1 MQRLSSPKLAWFS
14 LSLFYM
20 YQYVL
25 RVFPSVAAHEL
36 RTDLILSAADFSTL
50 GAMYLYAYGGLQVP
64 LGAIVDRF
72 GLRRVAL
79 SAVFM
84 CVAGACMFYIATSL
98 WHLQMGRLLMGIGS
112 APVFMCS
119 LKICADYIPAGHRG
133 LYMGTTL
140 TLGTMGALVAD
151 QIVIPLLDAIGW
163 RLCILTL
170 GGLGAFILVLI
181 YYNLPS
187 HTKSEVQEKF
197 DFELL
202 KAVFKNKIVYVFGI
216 LGLGFFSSLTVIA
229 DLWGPIYLTERF
241 PGLLKGDAAS
251 AAMNMYIGL
260 AIGSLVLPW
269 YFEKKNRLFL
279 GIKLCAIILSG
290 LFATLMLMPD
300 LSFAMAKIVLFL
312 LGLFSGAI
320 MMSFTGAALETTKE
334 TSGLTIS
341 IVNAFNM
348 FGGAILNQLV
358 GALLE
363 HYWDGSMSEGIP
375 QYSIEM
381 FDQSFL
387 IVLGSLF
394 ALCLL
399 IALQLKHPSPVKKS
413 SQAKKT

>member
-25 RVFPSVAAHEL
+25 RVFPSVAEQEL
-36 RTDLILSAADFSTL
+36 RVDLLLSAVDFSTL

-64 LGAIVDRF
+64 LGAIVDRL
-72 GLRRVAL
+72 GLKRVAL
-79 SAVFM
+79 AAIFM
-84 CVAGACMFYIATSL
+84 CISGACMFYLATSL
-98 WHLQMGRLLMGIGS
+98 WHLQIGRLLMGIGS

-140 TLGTMGALVAD
+140 TMGTMGALVAGNL
-151 QIVIPLLDAIGW
+151 VVSLLESIGW
-163 RLCILTL
+163 RLTILTL
-170 GGLGAFILVLI
+170 GGLGLLI
-181 YYNLPS
+181 VALIASNLPS
-187 HTKSEVQEKF
+187 YTKPAEQEPF
-197 DFELL
+197 NLETL
-202 KAVFKNKIVYVFGI
+202 KHVFKNKIVYIYGI
-216 LGLGFFSSLTVIA
+216 LGLGFFSSLTAFA
-229 DLWGPIYLTERF
+229 DLWGTMYIVKRF
-241 PGLLKGDAAS
+241 GVMRADAAS
-251 AAMNMYIGL
+251 AAMTMYIGL

-269 YFEKKNRLFL
+269 YFEKKNRLFM
-279 GIKLCAIILSG
+279 GIKLSAIILSG
-290 LFATLMLMPD
+290 LFATLMLLPA

-358 GALLE
+358 GTLLE
-363 HYWDGSMSEGIP
+363 HYWDGCMSEGIQ

-381 FDQSFL
+381 FDKSFL

-399 IALQLKHPSPVKKS
+399 IALQLKQPSHVKKTS
-413 SQAKKT
+413 HAKKT

>member
-25 RVFPSVAAHEL
+25 RVFPSVAEQEL
-36 RTDLILSAADFSTL
+36 RVDLLLSAVDFSTL

-64 LGAIVDRF
+64 LGAIVDRL
-72 GLRRVAL
+72 GLKRVAL
-79 SAVFM
+79 AAIFM
-84 CVAGACMFYIATSL
+84 CIAGACMFYLATSL
-98 WHLQMGRLLMGIGS
+98 WHLQVGRLLMGIGS

-140 TLGTMGALVAD
+140 TMGTMGALVAGNL
-151 QIVIPLLDAIGW
+151 VVSLLESIGW
-163 RLCILTL
+163 RATILTL
-170 GGLGAFILVLI
+170 GGLGLLIVVLI
-181 YYNLPS
+181 ASNLPS
-187 HTKSEVQEKF
+187 YTKSAEKEPF
-197 DFELL
+197 NLVAL
-202 KAVFKNKIVYVFGI
+202 KKVFQNKIVYIYGI
-216 LGLGFFSSLTVIA
+216 LGLGFFSSLTAFA
-229 DLWGPIYLTERF
+229 DLWGTVYIVKRF
-241 PGLLKGDAAS
+241 GVMRADAAS
-251 AAMNMYIGL
+251 AAMTMYIGL

-279 GIKLCAIILSG
+279 GIKLCAVILSA
-290 LFATLMLMPD
+290 LFATLMLLPD
-300 LSFAMAKIVLFL
+300 LSFAMAKVVLFL

-348 FGGAILNQLV
+348 FGGAILNQMV
-358 GALLE
+358 GSLLE
-363 HYWDGSMSEGIP
+363 HYWDGAMSEGIP
-375 QYSIEM
+375 QYSIQM
-381 FDQSFL
+381 FDRSFL

-394 ALCLL
+394 AVCLL
-399 IALQLKHPSPVKKS
+399 IALQLKQPVTVKKS
-413 SQAKKT
+413 SLTKKT

>member
-25 RVFPSVAAHEL
+25 RVFPSVAEQEL
-36 RTDLILSAADFSTL
+36 RTDLLLSAVDFSSL

-64 LGAIVDRF
+64 LGAIVDRL
-72 GLRRVAL
+72 GLKKVAL
-79 SAVFM
+79 AAISM
-84 CVAGACMFYIATSL
+84 CILGACMFYWSTSL
-98 WHLQMGRLLMGIGS
+98 WHLQLGRLLMGIGS

-140 TLGTMGALVAD
+140 TMGTLGALISGNLV
-151 QIVIPLLDAIGW
+151 VSLLESIGW
-163 RLCILTL
+163 RLTILAL
-170 GGLGAFILVLI
+170 GGLGFLIVILI
-181 YYNLPS
+181 MSNLPS
-187 HTKSEVQEKF
+187 YTKPADQESFNF
-197 DFELL
+197 DIL
-202 KAVFKNKIVYVFGI
+202 KKVFKNKIVYVYGI
-216 LGLGFFSSLTVIA
+216 LGLGFFSSLTVFA
-229 DLWGPIYLTERF
+229 DLWGTAYLTKRY
-241 PGLLKGDAAS
+241 GIMRADAAS
-251 AAMNMYIGL
+251 AAMTMYIGL

-269 YFEKKNRLFL
+269 YFEKKNKIFT
-279 GIKLCAIILSG
+279 GIKLSAIVLIS
-290 LFATLMLMPD
+290 LFFSFMLIHD
-300 LSFAMAKIVLFL
+300 LPFAAAKIILFL

-358 GALLE
+358 GKLLE
-363 HYWDGSMSEGIP
+363 HYWDGTILDGVP

-381 FDQSFL
+381 FDKSFT
-387 IVLGSLF
+387 IVLGVLF
-394 ALCLL
+394 IVCLL
-399 IALQLKHPSPVKKS
+399 IALQLKQVTHVKNHS
-413 SQAKKT
+413 YSKKT